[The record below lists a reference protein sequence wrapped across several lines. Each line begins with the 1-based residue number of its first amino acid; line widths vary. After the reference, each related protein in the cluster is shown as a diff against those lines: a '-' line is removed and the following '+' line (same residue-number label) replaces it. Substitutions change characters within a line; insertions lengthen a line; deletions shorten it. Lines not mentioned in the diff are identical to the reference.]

1 MMHKHSSREGGSQNI
16 KIATLLNIGFTVLE
30 FIGGVLTNSLTLIS
44 NALHDL
50 GDSIV
55 LLSSWKI
62 ERESQRRPDWKKSF
76 GYYRLSLLAAFLN
89 AIILLGG
96 SIVIIFQVIGRLIEP
111 EPVKAIGVIW
121 LAVVGIIANLLGT
134 WQLRKGHTL
143 NEKILSWHLLEDVLG
158 WLAVLLSGIIMY
170 LYQIYIIDPLITI
183 GFSLFILWGVWR
195 NSKEL
200 INVFLEGVPSPQ
212 SLTAIFNEIENVPGI
227 LKIYDIHLWSLDG
240 KHNIFSMKATVTEG
254 IKNDDPVRKKVEE
267 ALLKHKIS
275 HSTIELSDSKYP
287 SARQEQKFLEE
298 DN

>member
-1 MMHKHSSREGGSQNI
+1 
-16 KIATLLNIGFTVLE
+16 
-30 FIGGVLTNSLTLIS
+30 
-44 NALHDL
+44 
-50 GDSIV
+50 
-55 LLSSWKI
+55 
-62 ERESQRRPDWKKSF
+62 
-76 GYYRLSLLAAFLN
+76 
-89 AIILLGG
+89 
-96 SIVIIFQVIGRLIEP
+96 
-111 EPVKAIGVIW
+111 
-121 LAVVGIIANLLGT
+121 
-134 WQLRKGHTL
+134 
-143 NEKILSWHLLEDVLG
+143 
-158 WLAVLLSGIIMY
+158 
-170 LYQIYIIDPLITI
+170 LITI